1 MDYSQD
7 KESHKI
13 FNSQHNTDHV
23 FYFYIKKHQH
33 CTKTFYK
40 NNYLN
45 KMFSVEKYENI
56 NPINKDTSI
65 KGSHVINV
73 GTGKSGMS

>member
-1 MDYSQD
+1 
-7 KESHKI
+7 
-13 FNSQHNTDHV
+13 
-23 FYFYIKKHQH
+23 
-33 CTKTFYK
+33 
-40 NNYLN
+40 
-45 KMFSVEKYENI
+45 MFSVEKYENI